1 MDSSAPAFRVLKD
14 LVSTWDKVVNFD
26 SRSNVAVV
34 ARGLLDHVHRWTRS
48 ESSILYDPALARFL
62 AWLVRKVFRQLNS
75 KLQNLGAHVI
85 YASMSRMILATTR
98 TLFIIPGARSLLPQM
113 SPCQDRSHVHSLLM
127 FGRSVPADDE
137 DRCILQQ
144 ALRFTKCCKVPQ
156 V

>member
-1 MDSSAPAFRVLKD
+1 MASSAPAFKVLKD

-26 SRSNVAVV
+26 SRSNVAIV

-75 KLQNLGAHVI
+75 KLRNRAHVI
-85 YASMSRMILATTR
+85 YASMSRMILATTE

-113 SPCQDRSHVHSLLM
+113 SPCQERSHVHSLLM
-127 FGRSVPADDE
+127 FGRSVRGDDE
-137 DRCILQQ
+137 ERCILQQ